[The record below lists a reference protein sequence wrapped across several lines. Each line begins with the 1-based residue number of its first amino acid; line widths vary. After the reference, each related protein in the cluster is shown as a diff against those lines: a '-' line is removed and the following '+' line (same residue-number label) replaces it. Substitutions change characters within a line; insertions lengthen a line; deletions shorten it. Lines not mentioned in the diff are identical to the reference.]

1 MLSPI
6 AVVLTYATLFTCIP
20 FALNYSNL
28 GDLIPYLSYYLGVD
42 YYLHK
47 IEPIVLC
54 LGLVT
59 FYAYVLL
66 DFLFDIIQAC
76 RRKYEL
82 GITQN
87 SLLYERFERA
97 RRQVKREFPPFVV
110 SCLLMY
116 ANTTRFDTLRN
127 R

>member
-6 AVVLTYATLFTCIP
+6 FVILIYILLIVSIPCVLH
-20 FALNYSNL
+20 YSNL
-28 GDLIPYLSYYLGVD
+28 GDLIPRLSYHLGID

-59 FYAYVLL
+59 FYSYV
-66 DFLFDIIQAC
+66 FLGFVFDIIQAC
-76 RRKYEL
+76 RRNHEQ
-82 GITQN
+82 GISQN
-87 SLLYERFERA
+87 SLLYGRFEKA
-97 RRQVKREFPPFVV
+97 HRQLQRVFPPFVV